1 MSMHLARGLTTTGKR
16 RGKQKFA
23 SAEAKR
29 QHMKLQQDWESLKNK
44 WGVADSKQRKST
56 IAVELPTVA
65 KSAIRDTGPRP
76 SSLNSWVVG
85 AAAKRETQQYTGTK
99 MVGIGTMHKSNA
111 VPVFSD
117 QEAKD
122 IATMRRG

>member
-29 QHMKLQQDWESLKNK
+29 QHMQLQQDWSALKSK
-44 WGVADSKQRKST
+44 WGATDSGKRKNNV
-56 IAVELPTVA
+56 AVELPTVA
-65 KSAIRDTGPRP
+65 KSAVRDTGPRP

-85 AAAKRETQQYTGTK
+85 PAVKRETQQYTGDK

-111 VPVFSD
+111 VPIFSN
-117 QEAKD
+117 QEAVD
-122 IATMRRG
+122 IAKMRRG

>member
-29 QHMKLQQDWESLKNK
+29 QHMQLQQDWSALKNK
-44 WGVADSKQRKST
+44 WGATDGGKRKNNV
-56 IAVELPTVA
+56 AVELPTVA
-65 KSAIRDTGPRP
+65 KSVVRDTGPRP

-85 AAAKRETQQYTGTK
+85 PAAKRETQQYTGDK
-99 MVGIGTMHKSNA
+99 IIGISQMAKSNA
-111 VPVFSD
+111 VPVFN
-117 QEAKD
+117 QEHVID
-122 IATMRRG
+122 IARMRR